1 MAKFLLALFNNVG
14 KPLPMAVIADNVLN
28 AFMPFWAMDE
38 DAEVFFIVLFC
49 ICEEYIVRLLEVGG
63 P

>member
-1 MAKFLLALFNNVG
+1 MALLNKSG
-14 KPLPMAVIADNVLN
+14 KSLPMAVIADNALN

-38 DAEVFFIVLFC
+38 DAVVFFIVLFC
-49 ICEEYIVRLLEVGG
+49 ICEGYIVRLLEVGG